1 MHFKI
6 TGESKK
12 KKEIFKY
19 LKMNENEN
27 TTYQKC
33 MDATK
38 TMLVRKCIVLNVYIV
53 KEEQSQIN
61 NLSFHLKKLEKR
73 NRLNPKQMEKGNN
86 KKL

>member
-1 MHFKI
+1 
-6 TGESKK
+6 
-12 KKEIFKY
+12 
-19 LKMNENEN
+19 MNENEN
-27 TTYQKC
+27 TMYQKC

-38 TMLVRKCIVLNVYIV
+38 TMLVRKCMVLNVYIV

-61 NLSFHLKKLEKR
+61 NLSFHLKKLENR

>member
-1 MHFKI
+1 MHFKR
-6 TGESKK
+6 TGESKEK
-12 KKEIFKY
+12 NLKIFEVD
-19 LKMNENEN
+19 ENKN

-33 MDATK
+33 MDTTK
-38 TMLVRKCIVLNVYIV
+38 TMLVRKYIVLNVYII

-73 NRLNPKQMEKGNN
+73 NRLSPKQMEKGNN

>member
-1 MHFKI
+1 M
-6 TGESKK
+6 SRRK

-27 TTYQKC
+27 TMYQKC

-38 TMLVRKCIVLNVYIV
+38 TMLVRKCMVLNVYIV